1 MDLPETRIH
10 SFVIKIWLEE
20 MAEEVDHAI
29 WRGHITH
36 VHSGVRRHFQDLDI
50 IFDFI
55 QPYLLASSV
64 NNDE

>member
-1 MDLPETRIH
+1 M
-10 SFVIKIWLEE
+10 IKIWLEE
-20 MAEEVDHAI
+20 MAEEVDQAI

-36 VHSGVRRHFQDLDI
+36 VHSGARRHFQDLDI
-50 IFDFI
+50 IFDFV